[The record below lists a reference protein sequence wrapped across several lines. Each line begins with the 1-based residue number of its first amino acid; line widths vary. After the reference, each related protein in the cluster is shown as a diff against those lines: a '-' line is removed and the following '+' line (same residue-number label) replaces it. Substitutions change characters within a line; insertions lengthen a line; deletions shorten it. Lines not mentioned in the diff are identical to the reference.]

1 MTFDENLHPLAEY
14 IEIPSGVT
22 LLSGKNCH
30 DHLNRVSSMDISS
43 KVMKREESV
52 LCDLNGRII
61 GHILHADLGEQI
73 LLVHSLDN
81 AKEIRDV
88 LSTGVPWN
96 EDVEVST
103 GDGAVHRL
111 IVVLSLIHI

>member
-1 MTFDENLHPLAEY
+1 
-14 IEIPSGVT
+14 
-22 LLSGKNCH
+22 
-30 DHLNRVSSMDISS
+30 
-43 KVMKREESV
+43 MKREESV